1 MLKYISE
8 EDYVRLTQ
16 KSVPSNN
23 EIDFNQAIIEASNY
37 INSKTFNRINPN
49 DVSEQIKYVTTL
61 IIDLIIDRN
70 NKLEKGNLRS
80 ENVEGWSVSYAT
92 QNEIKEDYENRM
104 YDILKQYLSFEI
116 GVDGLPLLYCGVM

>member
-1 MLKYISE
+1 MLKYISDIE
-8 EDYVRLTQ
+8 YGRLTK
-16 KSVPSNN
+16 KSVPD
-23 EIDFNQAIIEASNY
+23 DFNRLVIEASNY
-37 INSKTFNRINPN
+37 INQKTFNRVNPD
-49 DVSEQIKYVTTL
+49 DVSEQVKYVTAL
-61 IIDLIIDRN
+61 IIDMINDRDN
-70 NKLEKGNLRS
+70 ALKKANLRS